1 MKYYFFFLSLFFYSE
16 AHLQTGLNWGIEV
29 KPKIGFL
36 VAKRGEVAHLP
47 SAHTFAGEISFVL
60 HTNGKKDWHK
70 AFNYPTIGATLIGA
84 SVGNEKILGTFWGSY
99 AFIEFPFLK
108 TKHYQLSGKLGNGL
122 ALGTKVYDPQTD
134 PKNSVV
140 STHLNALVCFGL
152 QNRFTFNRSQFAIG
166 LDLTHFSNGAFKV
179 PNIGIN
185 MPFLSIGYGYR
196 FKSTEKDTT
205 NKITLPFRKI
215 LYGLSTIYSHK
226 EIFPTGLGKLPV
238 YEISS
243 FARYFFN
250 HKVGCEFSLDVVS
263 KQVILRY
270 KPEIQKN
277 QLDVIQVGV
286 FAGYLL
292 PLDKFHLV
300 LGMGMNI
307 RDKYQPESFLYH
319 RIGMRYYFENG
330 IHLNAVLRSNWA
342 KADFVEW
349 GIGYTFNYRKQ

>member
-1 MKYYFFFLSLFFYSE
+1 MKYYLILLSFCCYFWVYPQS
-16 AHLQTGLNWGIEV
+16 GLNWGIEI
-29 KPKIGFL
+29 KPKVGFL

-47 SAHTFAGEISFVL
+47 TSHTYSGEISFVI

-70 AFNYPTIGATLIGA
+70 VFNYPTIGATIIGLSA
-84 SVGNEKILGTFWGSY
+84 GNNKVLGTFWGTY
-99 AFIEFPFLK
+99 AFIEFPFVK
-108 TKHYQLSGKLGNGL
+108 TKQYQLTGKLGNGL
-122 ALGTKVYDPQTD
+122 ALGTKVYNPIVD

-152 QNRFTFNRSQFAIG
+152 QNRFTFNRSQIVLG
-166 LDLTHFSNGAFKV
+166 IDLTHCSNGAFKV

-196 FKSTEKDTT
+196 FKTTERDTVR
-205 NKITLPFRKI
+205 KQSLPFRKI
-215 LYGLSTIYSHK
+215 LYGVTTIYSHK
-226 EIFPTGLGKLPV
+226 EIFPTGQGKLPV
-238 YEISS
+238 YGISS

-250 HKVGCEFSLDVVS
+250 QKVGYEVALDIVS
-263 KQVILRY
+263 KQVIFRY

-277 QLDVIQVGV
+277 QLDVIQVGIY
-286 FAGYLL
+286 AGYLL
-292 PLDKFHLV
+292 PLDRFHLV

-319 RIGMRYYFENG
+319 RIGMRYCFENG
-330 IHLNAVLRSNWA
+330 MNLNAVLRSNWA

-349 GIGYTFNYRKQ
+349 GIGYTFNGREK